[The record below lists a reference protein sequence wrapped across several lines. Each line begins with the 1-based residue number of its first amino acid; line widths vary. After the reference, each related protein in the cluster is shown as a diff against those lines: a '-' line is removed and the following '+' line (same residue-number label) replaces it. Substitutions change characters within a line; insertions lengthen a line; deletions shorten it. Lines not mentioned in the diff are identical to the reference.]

1 MGAKPRL
8 TRLKQ
13 KREFVSQAERA
24 LLPIA
29 PRELALVREIKM
41 AKGDKDWM
49 FARTVIPNS
58 TLNGSARRI
67 ANLKDAPI
75 GKILFGRNGAERVS
89 LSLEL
94 TDQFPTSL
102 IQMELKLVH
111 PLWRRQSIFEF
122 DSGPILVTELFLPD
136 CPIYTDAN

>member
-13 KREFVSQAERA
+13 KREFATLDERA

-58 TLNGSARRI
+58 TLNGSARRL

-94 TDQFPTSL
+94 TEQFPVSL
-102 IQMELKLVH
+102 IQMGLNLVH